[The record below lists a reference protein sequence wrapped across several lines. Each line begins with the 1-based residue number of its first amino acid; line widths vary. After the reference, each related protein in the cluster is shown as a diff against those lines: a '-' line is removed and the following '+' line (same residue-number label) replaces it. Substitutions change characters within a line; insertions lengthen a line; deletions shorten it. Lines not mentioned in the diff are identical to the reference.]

1 MHDQKTPIWE
11 VRGISKAFPG
21 VQALDNISAS
31 WFPGEVHAL
40 LGENG
45 CGKSTLAKCISGVHQ
60 PESGQIL
67 YKEKPVVLH
76 NPMEARSL
84 GVATIYQEFSLVP
97 TLTVAENIFLGRYI
111 RQPGTGL
118 IDWQAMR
125 EATLKVL
132 EQLSLS
138 IDPDAIVKGLSVA
151 EQQLVEI
158 AKAISLESNL
168 LIMDEPT
175 AALGLIE
182 TRHLMELIRRLTAQ
196 NKAIFYISHR
206 LDEVFQIADR
216 VTILKDGHWVNTS
229 PISELKMGDV
239 VRMMIG
245 FDIQQHYPKKVN
257 IKPAPCLEVEN
268 LTTERGVE
276 SVSFSVNVG
285 EVFGLGGM
293 LGSRRTEIARAIY
306 GLDPIIRG
314 KMHLFGQEVKFKSTT
329 EAVMAGVGLIPEN
342 RKTDGTFFNFEAT
355 RNITI
360 SRLRE
365 LLRGPFL
372 NLTNERKVG
381 ETYVKKLNI
390 HQTGLEKSVQFLSGG
405 NQQKV
410 IIARWLFS
418 QARLLIMDEPTQ
430 GIDIGAK
437 LEVYKVIN
445 ELTASGISVILISS
459 DFPELLA
466 MCDRVAV
473 VKDGRVLFITEG
485 QRMTEYQ
492 LIGMV
497 SGVGVTG
504 EIAAW
509 MNLRQTAS
517 PQLQALRNHT
527 KAAVHLGVLDRGDM
541 SLFYLDKV
549 GVGST
554 DMVSRT
560 GISAPLGC
568 TGLGKALLAYE
579 PPEKVREWIDRQGL
593 PKFTDHTIT
602 ALDTFMLEMKTTR
615 ERGFSLELEEHENGV
630 RCIAAPVRDGKG
642 YVVAAISISVST
654 DIIPADL
661 VNSPLHEH
669 ILETATAISQAIAA
683 PKGG

>member
-1 MHDQKTPIWE
+1 
-11 VRGISKAFPG
+11 
-21 VQALDNISAS
+21 
-31 WFPGEVHAL
+31 
-40 LGENG
+40 
-45 CGKSTLAKCISGVHQ
+45 
-60 PESGQIL
+60 
-67 YKEKPVVLH
+67 
-76 NPMEARSL
+76 
-84 GVATIYQEFSLVP
+84 
-97 TLTVAENIFLGRYI
+97 
-111 RQPGTGL
+111 
-118 IDWQAMR
+118 
-125 EATLKVL
+125 
-132 EQLSLS
+132 
-138 IDPDAIVKGLSVA
+138 
-151 EQQLVEI
+151 
-158 AKAISLESNL
+158 
-168 LIMDEPT
+168 
-175 AALGLIE
+175 
-182 TRHLMELIRRLTAQ
+182 
-196 NKAIFYISHR
+196 
-206 LDEVFQIADR
+206 
-216 VTILKDGHWVNTS
+216 
-229 PISELKMGDV
+229 
-239 VRMMIG
+239 
-245 FDIQQHYPKKVN
+245 
-257 IKPAPCLEVEN
+257 
-268 LTTERGVE
+268 
-276 SVSFSVNVG
+276 
-285 EVFGLGGM
+285 
-293 LGSRRTEIARAIY
+293 
-306 GLDPIIRG
+306 
-314 KMHLFGQEVKFKSTT
+314 
-329 EAVMAGVGLIPEN
+329 
-342 RKTDGTFFNFEAT
+342 
-355 RNITI
+355 
-360 SRLRE
+360 
-365 LLRGPFL
+365 
-372 NLTNERKVG
+372 
-381 ETYVKKLNI
+381 
-390 HQTGLEKSVQFLSGG
+390 
-405 NQQKV
+405 
-410 IIARWLFS
+410 
-418 QARLLIMDEPTQ
+418 MDEPTQ

-473 VKDGRVLFITEG
+473 VKDGRVLFIAEG

-504 EIAAW
+504 EITAW
-509 MNLRQTAS
+509 MNLRQTAF
-517 PQLQALRNHT
+517 PQLQALCNHT